1 MSNKWLPGLSI
12 LIALALMLSACS
24 LVKNNVPVVNGV
36 DETAIAQ
43 TVVVLQT
50 QLAVQPTAE
59 TLPTATL
66 SPTPTITA
74 VPTVIPTAVPV
85 ATQGPQYKAGPV
97 TDVTIIDNTVLEP
110 GTTFIKTWRI
120 QNSGSAAWQP
130 DFKIVFVSGNA
141 MGGPASQKLGRVVP
155 PGESIDISLS
165 LTAPTVTNTQ
175 IGNWMLETSNGIRF
189 GLGVNADQ
197 PFWVKIVVKK
207 LFAVTNAV
215 PNGPASWSGTC
226 PGTLPLTA
234 NITSS
239 AAGKVTYYFVI
250 NGSNSPTQSISFS
263 DAGTLTTAAFDYSIT
278 ASGNLA
284 VQVYIDEP
292 NHQLFPSTVTIPV
305 TCTP

>member
-1 MSNKWLPGLSI
+1 MKTKGLPGLSGF
-12 LIALALMLSACS
+12 IALMLTLSACS
-24 LVKNNVPVVNGV
+24 LVKNNAPVVNAV

-50 QLAVQPTAE
+50 QLAVQPTMG

-66 SPTPTITA
+66 NPTATITA

-97 TDVTIIDNTVLEP
+97 TDVTIIDNTELQP
-110 GTTFIKTWRI
+110 GETFIKTWRI
-120 QNSGSAAWQP
+120 ENSGSATWQP

-141 MGGPASQKLGRVVP
+141 MGAPASQKLGKAVP

-165 LTAPTVTNTQ
+165 LTAPTQTNTQ
-175 IGNWMLETSNGIRF
+175 IGNWMLETGNGVRF

-215 PNGPASWSGTC
+215 PNGPSTWSSIC

-234 NITSS
+234 AITSS

-250 NGSNSPTQSISFS
+250 NGSNTSTQSISFT
-263 DAGTLTTAAFDYSIT
+263 DAGTLTSSAYNYSIT
-278 ASGNLA
+278 ATGSLV
-284 VQVYIDEP
+284 VQVYIDDP
-292 NHQLFPSTVTIPV
+292 NHQLFSSTLTIPV